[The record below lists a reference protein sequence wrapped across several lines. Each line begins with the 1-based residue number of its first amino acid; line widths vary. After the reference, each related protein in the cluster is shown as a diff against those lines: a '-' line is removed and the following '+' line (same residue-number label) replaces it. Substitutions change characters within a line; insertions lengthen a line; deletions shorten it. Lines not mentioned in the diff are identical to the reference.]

1 MLGFINTILA
11 TNDAKIVVADSL
23 KTIFLDTAGK
33 TNLEKQLISS
43 INSVS
48 NTPADQLV
56 MSLLDKCIQF
66 GLKLLAAV
74 AIYFIGAWL
83 IRVIKGFIRKFLSR
97 KKAEPAVISFVT
109 SVVTAMLWIIVI
121 IIAIGTLGVET
132 TSLAALLA
140 GGGVAIGMAMSGTMQ
155 NFAGGLIIL
164 IFKPFK
170 VGDYIEA
177 MNYEGSVLEMNISST
192 KIVTIDNR
200 VIILPNGPLQNGTVN
215 NYSAM
220 PFRRIDMTIGVEYG
234 NDAELVKALLYGIAA
249 SDERILKSTGD
260 APTASPVANPFVS
273 IASLGPS
280 SVNFILRLWVNTKDY
295 WDVYYML
302 NERIYEELPRNG
314 VKFPFPQLS
323 VHMEN

>member
-1 MLGFINTILA
+1 MSGFSNIILA
-11 TNDAKIVVADSL
+11 ASDTKLVVADSL
-23 KTIFLDTAGK
+23 KTIFLDTTGK
-33 TNLEKQLISS
+33 TELEKQLISS

-48 NTPADQLV
+48 NTPADQLA

-66 GLKLLAAV
+66 GIKLLAAI

-83 IRVIKGFIRKFLSR
+83 IRVIKGLVRKFLSR

-140 GGGVAIGMAMSGTMQ
+140 AGGVAIGMAMSGTVQ
-155 NFAGGLIIL
+155 NFAGGLMIL

-177 MNYEGSVLEMNISST
+177 LNYEGSVLEMNISST

-220 PFRRIDMTIGVEYG
+220 PYRRIDMKIAVEYG
-234 NDAELVKALLYGIAA
+234 NDAELVKSLLYGIAA
-249 SDERILKSTGD
+249 SDERILKNSDD
-260 APTASPVANPFVS
+260 APLAAPVSNPFVS
-273 IASLGPS
+273 IDSLGPN
-280 SVNFILRLWVNTKDY
+280 SVNFILKLWVNTKDY
-295 WDVYYML
+295 WDVFYIL
-302 NERIYEELPRNG
+302 NEKIYAELPGNG